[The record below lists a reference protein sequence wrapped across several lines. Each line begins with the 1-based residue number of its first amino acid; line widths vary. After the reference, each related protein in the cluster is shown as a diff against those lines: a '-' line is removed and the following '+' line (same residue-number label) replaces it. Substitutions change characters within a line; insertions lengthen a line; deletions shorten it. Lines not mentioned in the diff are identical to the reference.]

1 MTNFKNI
8 ILFLFIFAL
17 FLGATVEISEG
28 SIPLGIFLLLIALA
42 LISRIKV
49 GKSHIVPESRL
60 HMLLGVLILVADI
73 AYNILTQSSLGTL
86 DIMTFMLGISLV
98 AYDIKNEEISRM
110 GAFGTYMSTTFLL
123 LFIPLFIIF
132 GRLDIAFMHIFDHY
146 FVLLPMVKIL
156 NVIGIPV
163 EVLATETVHIPGVE
177 EMNVVIGGPCS
188 GLYSMFLLV
197 GIMVGYMKIEQIERH
212 KFYSLLGI
220 TVIVAYFANLMRVTA
235 ICLAAFFYGKEVM
248 YMVHV
253 HLGWIVFVIVV
264 AILLYILNKMADVKR
279 SWH

>member
-1 MTNFKNI
+1 M
-8 ILFLFIFAL
+8 
-17 FLGATVEISEG
+17 
-28 SIPLGIFLLLIALA
+28 
-42 LISRIKV
+42 
-49 GKSHIVPESRL
+49 
-60 HMLLGVLILVADI
+60 
-73 AYNILTQSSLGTL
+73 
-86 DIMTFMLGISLV
+86 
-98 AYDIKNEEISRM
+98 
-110 GAFGTYMSTTFLL
+110 
-123 LFIPLFIIF
+123 
-132 GRLDIAFMHIFDHY
+132 
-146 FVLLPMVKIL
+146 
-156 NVIGIPV
+156 
-163 EVLATETVHIPGVE
+163 E